1 MVKKGDTLVEVTLAI
16 GIFSMIAIAVASVM
30 SGGTASA
37 QLALETT
44 LAKEEIDTQAEAIRF
59 VHANYIANKDNPSHP
74 YVKLWKTI
82 TNKAINILDYGND
95 EGKMMALRPRASFQ
109 LVFIESFR
117 SDQMKACSSRA
128 QLRVT

>member
-44 LAKEEIDTQAEAIRF
+44 LAREEIDTQA
-59 VHANYIANKDNPSHP
+59 
-74 YVKLWKTI
+74 
-82 TNKAINILDYGND
+82 
-95 EGKMMALRPRASFQ
+95 
-109 LVFIESFR
+109 
-117 SDQMKACSSRA
+117 
-128 QLRVT
+128 